1 MMQPHYVE
9 LFFGTL
15 LLNILCKGLR
25 PFENDR
31 VLFDARERGGAKEC
45 NHHALQKA
53 RIIFEGDCV
62 WDCDRWRLL
71 ECSNESWCK
80 HKWRQP

>member
-25 PFENDR
+25 PFENDA
-31 VLFDARERGGAKEC
+31 FEASGGGAKDC
-45 NHHALQKA
+45 NHHARCK
-53 RIIFEGDCV
+53 RRGE
-62 WDCDRWRLL
+62 LL
-71 ECSNESWCK
+71 
-80 HKWRQP
+80 RAIAFGIAIGGGY